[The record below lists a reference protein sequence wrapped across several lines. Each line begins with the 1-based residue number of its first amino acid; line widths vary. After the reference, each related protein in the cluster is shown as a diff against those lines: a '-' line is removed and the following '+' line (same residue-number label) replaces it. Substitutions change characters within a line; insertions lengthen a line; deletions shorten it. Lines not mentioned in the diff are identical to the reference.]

1 MKKNILILTVIAVFL
16 WGCGKKGPL
25 VLAPPKTPQMI
36 VNLGLKQVGNEIE
49 LSWKFPALLS
59 DGKTPMMPA
68 QVRNIYVYHLAKPF
82 VPETFLKKSELL
94 AKPKAGEFGIG
105 PDGTATYAV
114 TFKDKLLQDREHAFA
129 LAYTLGR
136 TRSALSAV
144 QKIITRIPPQAV
156 SDLKIG
162 HEGKVVVLN
171 WSRPQVD
178 SEGRPLPAFAGSR
191 VYRRITPG
199 VLEMKPPPEG
209 QGKPPGAF
217 APVTLEP
224 ARGEHFEDSDT
235 GADGVYEY
243 RISSLLDERI
253 ESAPSNIVSIK
264 IQDVF
269 PPDVPANLVTFN
281 ADDHV
286 FLTWEAVRDR
296 DLDHYIVYR
305 RSDAEED
312 FAVLDAAVGEN
323 LFRDRRVVKGQTYVY
338 AIASVDKKGNKS
350 EPGSPARHKFE

>member
-1 MKKNILILTVIAVFL
+1 MKKTILVLALIVVSL

-25 VLAPPKTPQMI
+25 VLEPAKTPQVV
-36 VNLGLKQVGNEIE
+36 VNLALRQVGNEIE

-59 DGKTPMMPA
+59 DGKTPMTPA
-68 QVRNIYVYHLAKPF
+68 QVRIVHVFHLAKPF
-82 VPETFLKKSELL
+82 APDTFLKKSELL
-94 AKPKAGEFGIG
+94 AKPKAGEFGIR
-105 PDGTATYAV
+105 PDGTVAYAV

-129 LAYTLGR
+129 LAYTVGR
-136 TRSALSAV
+136 TRSALSSV
-144 QKIITRIPPQAV
+144 QKIMTRTPPRAV

-191 VYRRITPG
+191 VYRRITPSAPQA
-199 VLEMKPPPEG
+199 EDPQEG
-209 QGKPPGAF
+209 QGKAAGAF
-217 APVTLEP
+217 VPITPEP
-224 ARGEHFEDSDT
+224 ARGERFEDSDT
-235 GADGVYEY
+235 GVDGEYEY
-243 RISSLLDERI
+243 RISTLLDERI

-264 IQDVF
+264 IQDIF

-305 RSDAEED
+305 RSEKEED
-312 FAVLDAAVGEN
+312 FSVLDGAVGEN
-323 LFRDRRVVKGQTYVY
+323 LFHDRQAVKGQLYVY
-338 AIASVDKKGNKS
+338 AIAAVDQKGNKS
-350 EPGSPARHKFE
+350 EPCPPVRHKFE